1 MRIALALSSGHF
13 RKDPLLTMGTLAV
26 VALAAYPAAEYVIS
40 GDFTGMA
47 NASMALARGAI
58 VIGILNKH

>member
-1 MRIALALSSGHF
+1 
-13 RKDPLLTMGTLAV
+13 MGTLVV